1 MKRRHST
8 AALRIQAK
16 LTIIA
21 GAVHAS
27 PRIRDARRSEHRRV
41 HQLASGARATTTP
54 TTATTTT
61 TTIYHHHHVHST
73 VQRGWLRRR
82 FARNLRS
89 RERFRATSFKGVVH
103 SGCRKAGCGARA
115 TMAKAM
121 A

>member
-21 GAVHAS
+21 GAVQAS

-41 HQLASGARATTTP
+41 HQLASGARATTT
-54 TTATTTT
+54 TTATT